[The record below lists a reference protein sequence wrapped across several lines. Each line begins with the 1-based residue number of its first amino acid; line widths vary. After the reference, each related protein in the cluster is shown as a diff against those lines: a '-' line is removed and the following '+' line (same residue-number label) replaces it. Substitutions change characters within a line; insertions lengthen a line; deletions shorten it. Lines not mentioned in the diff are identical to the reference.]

1 MMNTLVRTGI
11 KRKLTQ
17 NQPYSDVILRRGGLC
32 SFYKKGELFF
42 FIGVY
47 RREKKIILRG
57 C

>member
-32 SFYKKGELFF
+32 SFYKKGGLFF

-47 RREKKIILRG
+47 RRGKKIF
-57 C
+57 